1 MNLDMLV
8 CPRHGWISHAAI
20 HEAAHAVFA
29 HARGIPFIDISLATP
44 ADLEPLWTGGS
55 VEGGGL
61 QLATADPTTW
71 VPQRPDDAADMLL
84 AGVQAEAYAFGHV
97 GRSSGGGDA
106 QILRMGMGWVTP
118 ENETELKGA
127 ISRSLS
133 RLQEEMPARYETIAL
148 VAKELTR
155 DVKADDYGVYS
166 DFDERPRL
174 SAEEVAA
181 IIENH

>member
-1 MNLDMLV
+1 MNLDMLT
-8 CPRHGWISHAAI
+8 CPQHGWISHAAI

-44 ADLEPLWTGGS
+44 ADLAPLWTGGS

-61 QLATADPTTW
+61 QLTTSDPTVW
-71 VPQRPDDAADMLL
+71 VPQRPDDAADVLL
-84 AGVQAEAYAFGHV
+84 AGVQAEEYAFGHI
-97 GRSSGGGDA
+97 GRTSGDGDVK
-106 QILRMGMGWVTP
+106 ILRLGMGWVTP
-118 ENETELKGA
+118 EHETECKGA
-127 ISRSLS
+127 INRSRS
-133 RLQEEMPARYETIAL
+133 RLREEMPARYETIRL
-148 VAKELTR
+148 VATELTR
-155 DVKADDYGVYS
+155 DVKVDDYGAYS

>member
-1 MNLDMLV
+1 MLV
-8 CPRHGWISHAAI
+8 CPQHGWLSHAAI

-44 ADLEPLWTGGS
+44 ADLAPLWTGGS

-61 QLATADPTTW
+61 RLTTAEPTAW
-71 VPQRPDDAADMLL
+71 VPQQPDAAADMLL
-84 AGVQAEAYAFGHV
+84 AGVSAEKHAFGHV
-97 GRSSGGGDA
+97 GRTSADRDVK
-106 QILRMGMGWVTP
+106 ILRLGMGWVDP
-118 ENETELKGA
+118 EHEVETLDA
-127 ISRSLS
+127 IKRSRV
-133 RLQEEMPARYETIAL
+133 RLLEEMPTRYDTIVL
-148 VAKELTR
+148 VATELTR
-155 DVKADDYGVYS
+155 DVKADDYGVYP